1 MDERPRVLRGAT
13 DAGII
18 LAGLCWL
25 QSGGARRS
33 SLGASYGRQEDGGKK
48 TAAPNRRQ
56 ESRRSQSAA
65 RKSPLPIG
73 DKKVAAPNRRQESR
87 RSQSATRKSP
97 LPFGGKKTAAPAGEA
112 QLEGDDSVSS
122 NEYRYRLVFRNE
134 KPRRR

>member
-1 MDERPRVLRGAT
+1 MDERPRVLPGAT

-25 QSGGARRS
+25 QSGG
-33 SLGASYGRQEDGGKK
+33 LGDRLLVLRTVDKK
-48 TAAPNRRQ
+48 TAARKPPLPIGQEIAAPNR
-56 ESRRSQSAA
+56 A
-65 RKSPLPIG
+65 RKSPLPIPRKPPLPFG
-73 DKKVAAPNRRQESR
+73 DKKV
-87 RSQSATRKSP
+87 
-97 LPFGGKKTAAPAGEA
+97 AAPAGEA